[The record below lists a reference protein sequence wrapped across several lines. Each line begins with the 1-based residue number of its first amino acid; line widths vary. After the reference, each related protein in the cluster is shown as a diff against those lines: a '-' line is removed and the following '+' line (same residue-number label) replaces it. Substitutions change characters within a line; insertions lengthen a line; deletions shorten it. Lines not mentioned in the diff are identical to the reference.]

1 MTEQL
6 LDPALIQTLIE
17 NGNGLIPM
25 QFEPFVQLMTVFTQ
39 TVTALLGGIIGF
51 YIISFIIRWYHD
63 RKILNE
69 LRALRRDIDELKQLK
84 RNKKETKVNK

>member
-6 LDPALIQTLIE
+6 LDPAVIQALIE
-17 NGNGLIPM
+17 NGNGFIPM
-25 QFEPFVQLMTVFTQ
+25 QLEPIVQLMTVFTQ

-69 LRALRRDIDELKQLK
+69 LRALRRDIEDLKLSKQNK
-84 RNKKETKVNK
+84 SKKESQ